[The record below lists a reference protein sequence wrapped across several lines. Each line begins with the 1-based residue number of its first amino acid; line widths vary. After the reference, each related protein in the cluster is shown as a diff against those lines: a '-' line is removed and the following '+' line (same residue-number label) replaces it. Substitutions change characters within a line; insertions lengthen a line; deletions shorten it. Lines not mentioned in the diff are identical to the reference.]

1 MSINITLTPLF
12 DVSGNAT
19 LFGESFDNDLISGH
33 LTFSLDM
40 RNDNDYP
47 FSVTDLTDTFCIGDM
62 DSSHNIFFV
71 KNHNSN
77 NGNVVDLFC
86 EKMANAII
94 YGKLKQITPTGNH
107 SNDGIPIGGGALVDQ
122 NGDINSDTSLNLY
135 NKKYLTSISPVTSDG
150 LYLGKCLERIVCVH
164 LLGHPLS
171 QALFSNEQNI
181 HDKISAETTTKKGDN
196 TNNFANKLAMQF
208 SQAFG
213 GSVNNN
219 PLNSGLASSG
229 NNTTGVEK
237 NTGIYN
243 SVLVSIFEQIVNNG
257 GRSDDISDAQTV
269 SGTTKTNIASL
280 PFKSGDTLTVY
291 IRPTIN
297 LSFSETKTKIFN
309 SSGGILDVP
318 GLKTQNALKS
328 DISVVFPGSSAGAQ
342 NPQPYKYSWM
352 GSPDNSTI
360 SGNNRDCTQDFT
372 NLTEPTIFD
381 GHVWKI
387 NILL

>member
-19 LFGESFDNDLISGH
+19 LFGESFGNDLISGH

-86 EKMANAII
+86 EKLANAII

-107 SNDGIPIGGGALVDQ
+107 SNDGIPIGGQALVDQ
-122 NGDINSDTSLNLY
+122 NGNINSDNALNLY
-135 NKKYLTSISPVTSDG
+135 NKKYLTSISPVTGNG

-181 HDKISAETTTKKGDN
+181 HNKISAETTTKKGDN
-196 TNNFANKLAMQF
+196 TNNFSNKLSMQF

-213 GSVNNN
+213 GSINDNT
-219 PLNSGLASSG
+219 LNSGLAASD

-237 NTGIYN
+237 NGGIYN
-243 SVLVSIFEQIVNNG
+243 PVLLSIYEQLVNNG
-257 GRSDDISDAQTV
+257 GRSHDISNAQTV
-269 SGTTKTNIASL
+269 SGTTKTTIASL

-291 IRPTIN
+291 IRPTTN
-297 LSFSETKTKIFN
+297 LSFGETNTKIFN

-318 GLKTQNALKS
+318 GLKIRSALKS
-328 DISVVFPGSSAGAQ
+328 NISIAFPGSSAGAQ

-352 GSPDNSTI
+352 GSPDNSTS
-360 SGNNRDCTQDFT
+360 SGNNRHCTQDLT
-372 NLTEPTIFD
+372 NLTDSTIFD